1 VNREQHANRHNQFE
15 EMTVHNR
22 SRYIRLEIKPA
33 ALQKLIKNNEI
44 TIDQIHCT
52 SRESKAVIKEAMLS
66 SIKCASSKG

>member
-1 VNREQHANRHNQFE
+1 MNREQHANRHNQLE

-22 SRYIRLEIKPA
+22 STYIRLEIKPA

-66 SIKCASSKG
+66 SIKCPNSKG